1 MEKLFYNG
9 TILTMESGGDA
20 PEAVLLRDGRIQF
33 VGALQ
38 EARVQAAPDA
48 EWVDLQ
54 GHCLMPGFI
63 DAHSHAVM
71 AGQMA
76 MCADL
81 SECTC
86 FAEIANT
93 LKQYIAEHA
102 LEPGQVVLGFG
113 YDHNFLREKEH
124 PGKALL
130 DQVST
135 EQPIIILHVS
145 GHMGCANS
153 KALEL
158 AGITAA
164 TEIPGGMIRLNEA
177 GEPDGYLEEAAN
189 IYLQTSLA
197 DRIKMD
203 MESIAR
209 EMQKVYLQHG
219 VTTVQDGAT
228 AAETMELLKMMADR
242 QLLTLDVVAY
252 PMIMS
257 GGAKV
262 LADNPER
269 DGKYVKHVKLG
280 GYKLIL
286 DGSPQGRS
294 AWMSEPYCGEEADY
308 CGYPWMTDED
318 VEEAVRQAVAQKR
331 QLLAH
336 CNGDAAS
343 EQLLNAYEKA
353 VKEFGKADL
362 RPVMIHCQTVRTDQ
376 LERMKKLDMIASI
389 FVGHVYFWGDVH
401 CENLGERRANRIS
414 PVREATELGV
424 MVNFHQDTPVTK
436 PDMLHSVWCAVNRLT
451 RDGKVLGS
459 DQRVSVYEALKAVT
473 INAAYEYFEEE
484 EKGSIREGKRADL
497 VILGENPLTCDPMK
511 LREIQVLETIKDG
524 VSCWTR

>member
-1 MEKLFYNG
+1 MEKLFFNG
-9 TILTMESGGDA
+9 TVLTMESEGDA
-20 PEAVLLRDGRIQF
+20 PEAVLIRDGRIQF
-33 VGALQ
+33 VGKLE
-38 EARVQAAPDA
+38 EARAQAAPDA
-48 EWVDLQ
+48 EQVDLQ

-76 MCADL
+76 LCADL

-86 FAEIANT
+86 FEEIADT
-93 LKQYIAEHA
+93 LKQYIAEHT
-102 LEPGQVVLGFG
+102 LESGQVVLGFG
-113 YDHNFLREKEH
+113 YDHNFLHEKEH

-130 DQVST
+130 NQVST
-135 EQPIIILHVS
+135 EHPIIILHVS

-164 TEIPGGMIRLNEA
+164 TEIPGGMIRLDEG

-189 IYLQTSLA
+189 VYLQTSLA

-203 MESIAR
+203 MESIAWK
-209 EMQKVYLQHG
+209 MQKVYLQYG

-228 AAETMELLKMMADR
+228 AAETMGLLKLMAE
-242 QLLTLDVVAY
+242 QQQLTLDVVAY
-252 PMIMS
+252 PMITN

-269 DGKYVKHVKLG
+269 DGNYVEHVKLG

-294 AWMSEPYCGEEADY
+294 AWMSEPYCGKDLDY
-308 CGYPWMTDED
+308 CGYPWMKDEE
-318 VEEAVRQAVAQKR
+318 VEAAVRKAVAEKR
-331 QLLAH
+331 QILVH

-343 EQLLNAYEKA
+343 EQFLNAYEKA

-376 LERMKKLDMIASI
+376 LKRMKKLDMIASI
-389 FVGHVYFWGDVH
+389 FVGHVYYWGDVH

-414 PVREATELGV
+414 PAGEALKLGV

-436 PDMLHSVWCAVNRLT
+436 PDMLHSVWCAVNRVT

-459 DQRVSVYEALKAVT
+459 DQRIGVYEALKAVT

-497 VILGENPLTCDPMK
+497 VILDKNPLTCEPMR
-511 LREIQVLETIKDG
+511 LREIKVLETIKDG
-524 VSCWTR
+524 VSCWKR